1 LFVIKRK
8 FFHRLTLGSITPKLW
23 IMKKFYFLILLS
35 IGLSSCHRKEFAKCD
50 SLKSYIYSD
59 ATEEEVYTLKL
70 TCNDTVFLTEYL
82 PNQKSFFAINKTK
95 HKIKIDSL
103 VDNIDFSNLEESYS
117 ETSLQD
123 RHAFKLLI
131 QNGKKLDSV
140 FVYGKKAPTNI
151 YKISAEFRKIIKS
164 LKFSPYTKDIDYGK
178 HIIRFPPPPP
188 PPSDKE
194 TVNQTIFKTWN

>member
-1 LFVIKRK
+1 
-8 FFHRLTLGSITPKLW
+8 
-23 IMKKFYFLILLS
+23 MKKFYFLILLS

-50 SLKSYIYSD
+50 SLKTYIYSD

-82 PNQKSFFAINKTK
+82 PNQKSFFAINETK

-117 ETSLQD
+117 ESSLQD
-123 RHAFKLLI
+123 RHVFKLFI
-131 QNGKKLDSV
+131 RNGKKLDSV

-151 YKISAEFRKIIKS
+151 YKISTEFRKIIKS

-178 HIIRFPPPPP
+178 HIVRFPPPPP

>member
-1 LFVIKRK
+1 
-8 FFHRLTLGSITPKLW
+8 
-23 IMKKFYFLILLS
+23 MKKFYFLLLLS
-35 IGLSSCHRKEFAKCD
+35 TGLSSCHRKEFAKCD

-82 PNQKSFFAINKTK
+82 PNQKSFFAINETK

-117 ETSLQD
+117 ESSLQD

-140 FVYGKKAPTNI
+140 FVYGNKAPTNI

-178 HIIRFPPPPP
+178 HIVKFPPPPP
-188 PPSDKE
+188 PPSEKQTHNE
-194 TVNQTIFKTWN
+194 TIFRQWN

>member
-1 LFVIKRK
+1 
-8 FFHRLTLGSITPKLW
+8 
-23 IMKKFYFLILLS
+23 MKKLYFLILLS
-35 IGLSSCHRKEFAKCD
+35 FIFSSCHRKEFARCD

-82 PNQKSFFAINKTK
+82 PSQKSFFAINEPKQ
-95 HKIKIDSL
+95 KIKIDSL
-103 VDNIDFSNLEESYS
+103 VNKIDFSNLEKSYS
-117 ETSLQD
+117 ESSLQD
-123 RHAFKLLI
+123 RHAFKILI

-178 HIIRFPPPPP
+178 HIVRFPPPPP
-188 PPSDKE
+188 PPSGKE

>member
-1 LFVIKRK
+1 
-8 FFHRLTLGSITPKLW
+8 
-23 IMKKFYFLILLS
+23 MKKFYFLLLLS

-82 PNQKSFFAINKTK
+82 PNQKSFFAINETK

-103 VDNIDFSNLEESYS
+103 VDNINFSNLEESYS
-117 ETSLQD
+117 ESSVQE

-178 HIIRFPPPPP
+178 HIVRFPPPPP
-188 PPSDKE
+188 PPSNKE